1 MVECSPITAE
11 GFKKLQEKLRHLENE
26 ILPAVEKRLGEARE
40 HGDLSENSE
49 FDSAREELWRVDR
62 KIAELRQRLSL
73 AEIITPAKNKSKEI
87 SFGAKVK
94 IRDIDTGEV
103 LEYTLVG
110 EGESNPSEGLISI
123 TTPVGKQLLGHS
135 VGQKIEVKVPA
146 GDLHYEIIR
155 IDYGG

>member
-1 MVECSPITAE
+1 MVERSPITAE

-62 KIAELRQRLSL
+62 KIAELRRRLSL

>member
-1 MVECSPITAE
+1 MVERSPITAG
-11 GFKKLQEKLRHLENE
+11 GFKKLQEKLHHLENE

-73 AEIITPAKNKSKEI
+73 AEIITPAKNKSDEI
-87 SFGAKVK
+87 TFGAKVK

-110 EGESNPSEGLISI
+110 EGESNPSEGFISV
-123 TTPVGKQLLGHS
+123 TTPVGKQLLGHT
-135 VGQKIEVKVPA
+135 VGQKIDVKVPA

-155 IDYGG
+155 IDYGS

>member
-1 MVECSPITAE
+1 MVERSPITAE